1 MIKHWAAAALFVLS
15 PLSAFAETDTPVQ
28 ESSGLR
34 VQGLLL
40 LPHQAGKHDLEETRG
55 VQVRDLVIPGGAK
68 ALEKILTPLVI
79 GKPLTPELLQEIKRT
94 IITYYRAQG
103 RPVVTVLIPEQD
115 ISDGVI
121 EVIIIEGRLGKIV
134 CKGNRWFSDK
144 IIQNFL
150 DIEPGDIITNDTLLT
165 DATWMNRNPF
175 RRTDILFTPGEEFGT
190 TDIELITHDR
200 FPVKFYAGGDNTG
213 NDATGNE
220 RWFAGFNWG
229 NAFFCDHQLNYQY
242 TTSSDFHD
250 FQSHTVNYYA
260 PLSWRHILIL
270 FGGYG
275 TVHPDLEVKDHDFGD
290 FKSHGHSA
298 QASLRYQI
306 PIGKLYRSKLLEV
319 VAGFDFKNTNNNLE
333 FIGSASNDDDDEMAI
348 PIITKSVNITQL
360 VAGVN
365 WGKETGHHRFS
376 FSTDIFWS
384 PGKILPH
391 QSNEDFENLRPG
403 AKNRYVYGRATL
415 GDVYNF
421 PSDFSISALLRGQL
435 ASQNLLPS
443 EQYGLGGF
451 NTVRGYNE
459 REVNV
464 DNAFIF
470 NFELR
475 SFPVHLLKKSIGDE
489 LIILGFV
496 DYAVGGNHKTF
507 HDEKHSTFLL
517 GAGPGLRYTIN
528 PYLSVRVDWGFK
540 LHKTQFDDPDMS
552 KVHFGFILSY

>member
-1 MIKHWAAAALFVLS
+1 MKNWTFAALIVLS
-15 PLSAFAETDTPVQ
+15 PLSAFAEEETFVQ
-28 ESSGLR
+28 EKSALT
-34 VQGLLL
+34 VKGLLL
-40 LPHQAGKHDLEETRG
+40 VPKQAEKLDLSETQGVQIRDLE
-55 VQVRDLVIPGGAK
+55 IPGSAK
-68 ALEKILTPLVI
+68 VLAKLLSSHAI
-79 GKPLTPELLQEIKRT
+79 GKPLTPELLREIKQV
-94 IITYYRAQG
+94 IIRYYRAQNH
-103 RPVVTVLIPEQD
+103 PVVTVLIPEQD

-144 IIQNFL
+144 LIQNFL
-150 DIEPGDIITNDTLLT
+150 DIDPGEIITDDTLLT
-165 DATWMNRNPF
+165 DVTWMNRNPF

-190 TDIELITHDR
+190 TDVELVTRDR
-200 FPVKFYAGGDNTG
+200 FPLRFYTGGDDTG
-213 NDATGNE
+213 NEATGNE
-220 RWFAGFNWG
+220 RWFAGFQWG
-229 NAFFCDHQLNYQY
+229 NAFFCDHLLNYQY

-250 FQSHTVNYYA
+250 FQAHTVNYNA
-260 PLSWRHILIL
+260 PLPWRHILIL

-275 TVHPDLEVKDHDFGD
+275 MVHPDLRSRDNDLGD

-298 QASLRYQI
+298 QASLRYQM
-306 PIGKLYRSKLLEV
+306 PIGKLYRSTLKEFV
-319 VAGFDFKNTNNNLE
+319 VGFDFKNTNNNLE
-333 FIGSASNDDDDEMAI
+333 FIGGSGEPVSSDNAI

-360 VAGVN
+360 VGGFN

-376 FSTDIFWS
+376 FSSELFWS

-403 AKNRYVYGRATL
+403 AKNHYVYGKATL
-415 GDVYNF
+415 GDVYTF
-421 PSDFSISALLRGQL
+421 PVDCSVSVLLRGQL

-470 NFELR
+470 NFEIR
-475 SFPVHLLKKSIGDE
+475 SFPFHLFKKSVGDE
-489 LIILGFV
+489 LVILGFV
-496 DYAVGGNHKTF
+496 DYATGSNHKTIP
-507 HDEKHSTFLL
+507 DEKEFTFLL

-528 PYLSVRVDWGFK
+528 PYLSLRVDWGFK
-540 LHKTQFDDPDMS
+540 LHKTHFDDPKLS